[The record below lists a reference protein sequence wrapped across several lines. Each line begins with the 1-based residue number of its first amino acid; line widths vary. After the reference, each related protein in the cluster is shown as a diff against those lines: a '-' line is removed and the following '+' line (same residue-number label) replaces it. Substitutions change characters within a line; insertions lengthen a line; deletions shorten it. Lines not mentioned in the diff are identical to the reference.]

1 MKRSELKLKV
11 KTFREKLET
20 VSQSLPDDLAQ
31 FSVAMYPH
39 WSSDAHYDVN
49 YRVQYNDVVYKC
61 LQEHDSQPTWTPTDA
76 PSLWA
81 KVLVPSP
88 DVIPDWEQ
96 PDSTNGYMTGDKVR
110 YKDGHVYESLID
122 NNVWSP
128 EAYPQGWKEIEE

>member
-1 MKRSELKLKV
+1 MKRSELKMKV
-11 KTFREKLET
+11 NTFREKLET

-39 WSSDAHYDVN
+39 WNGESVEYTTD
-49 YRVQYNDVVYKC
+49 YRIQYNYVVYKC
-61 LQEHDSQPTWTPTDA
+61 LQPHTSQPQWTPTDA

-96 PDSTNGYMTGDKVR
+96 PDSTNAYMTGDKVR
-110 YKDGHVYESLID
+110 YNGKVYESLID
-122 NNVWSP
+122 NNIWSP
-128 EAYPQGWKEIEE
+128 EAYPQGWRLVEE

>member
-1 MKRSELKLKV
+1 MKKSELEMKV
-11 KTFREKLET
+11 KSFRTKIEEA
-20 VSQSLPDDLAQ
+20 SQTLPDEKAQ
-31 FSVAMYPH
+31 TNIALYPR
-39 WSSDAHYDVN
+39 WSESAHYTAD

-96 PDSTNGYMTGDKVR
+96 PDSTNPYMIGDKVR

-128 EAYPQGWKEIEE
+128 ESYPQGWRMIE

>member
-11 KTFREKLET
+11 KSFREKLED
-20 VSQSLPDDLAQ
+20 VSQTIPDEKAQ
-31 FSVAMYPH
+31 TNIALYPKWTGDSKHYSV
-39 WSSDAHYDVN
+39 D
-49 YRVQYNDVVYKC
+49 YRVQHEDAVYKC

-110 YKDGHVYESLID
+110 YKGKVYESLID

-128 EAYPQGWKEIEE
+128 ESYPQGWKEIEE

>member
-39 WSSDAHYDVN
+39 WNEEAHYETN

-61 LQEHDSQPTWTPTDA
+61 LQSHDAQTQWTPTDA

-81 KVLVPSP
+81 KVLNPSE
-88 DVIPDWEQ
+88 DIPDWEQ
-96 PDSTNGYMTGDKVR
+96 PDSTNAYMTGDKVR
-110 YKDGHVYESLID
+110 YNGKVYESLID

-128 EAYPQGWKEIEE
+128 EAYPQGWKLVEG